1 MKTQF
6 LFLNILIAI
15 EMLMNTEII
24 ETKKKTYGEN
34 ELMEAKGK

>member
-6 LFLNILIAI
+6 YFYFLIAI